1 MIGKAMLTKPSQ
13 KTEEIPQGRILTEQ
27 ESQAMKENLAR
38 KNFGMSLE
46 EFTKAWKAGDF
57 DDDPERHGDVVSLAM
72 MLPEYW
78 TE

>member
-1 MIGKAMLTKPSQ
+1 MLTKPSQ
-13 KTEEIPQGRILTEQ
+13 NTEDIPQGRVLDEQ
-27 ESQAMKENLAR
+27 EFLEMKENLAQ

-57 DDDPERHGDVVSLAM
+57 DDDPERHGEVVGLAM

-78 TE
+78 TD

>member
-1 MIGKAMLTKPSQ
+1 MLTKPSQ
-13 KTEEIPQGRILTEQ
+13 NTEEIPQVRILNEQ
-27 ESQAMKENLAR
+27 EFLAMKEKLAQKR
-38 KNFGMSLE
+38 FGMSLQ
-46 EFTKAWKAGDF
+46 EFTEAWKAGKF